1 MKTETSSAYLG
12 EMMQVIKRDFGLY
25 RLRID
30 CDDDLWTLARLCV
43 KGRSIGMLGE
53 RRDQTTA
60 GQEGGRA
67 KAAERKKMWIKL
79 AIESNEFHTFADTL
93 RVHGIIEEA
102 QFDQGSHH
110 THIVEVR
117 DEVELT
123 SNHQFPSV
131 DQDLIRQACADS
143 GKAKVVII
151 VVEMDEAILYEVS
164 SRGVREVSTWTMRGG
179 GKYTGAKIS
188 EGVSKSFFE
197 KIAKEAND
205 SIKEGTP
212 IVICGPGHSRERLA
226 PMINGAKKLIGTSMG
241 GRGAANEVISEGLA
255 GDVLSE
261 HAVVKETAMLEE
273 AWKRISTDG
282 PVAYGRESIVKALE
296 EGAIETLLVSA
307 DLLREADWE
316 SIVNGLS
323 EIGANLVQCSTDHDA
338 GEQLLGMGGAVAL
351 LRFKV

>member
-1 MKTETSSAYLG
+1 
-12 EMMQVIKRDFGLY
+12 MQVIKREFDHY
-25 RLRID
+25 RIRID
-30 CDDDLWTLARLCV
+30 SEDDLWALARLCI
-43 KGRSIGMLGE
+43 KGRSLGMLGE

-67 KAAERKKMWIKL
+67 KSAERKKMWIKL

-102 QFDQGSHH
+102 KFDLGSHH
-110 THIVEVR
+110 THIIEVR

-123 SNHQFPSV
+123 SAKGFPDV
-131 DQDLIRQACADS
+131 DKELIQQACKDS
-143 GKAKVVII
+143 GKAKVVIL
-151 VVEMDEAILYEVS
+151 VVESDEAILYEVS

-197 KIAKEAND
+197 KIANEANE
-205 SIKEGTP
+205 SIHEGTP
-212 IVICGPGHSRERLA
+212 IVICGPGHARERLA
-226 PMINGAKKLIGTSMG
+226 PLINGAKKLIATSMG

-255 GDVLSE
+255 GDILSE
-261 HAVVKETAMLEE
+261 HAVVQETALLEE
-273 AWKRISTDG
+273 VWKRISTNG
-282 PVAYGRESIVKALE
+282 AVAYGREMIEKALA

-307 DLLREADWE
+307 DLLRESDWE
-316 SIVNGLS
+316 SIVAGLGD
-323 EIGANLVQCSTDHDA
+323 IGAKLVQCSTDHDA

>member
-226 PMINGAKKLIGTSMG
+226 PMINGAKKLIATSMG

>member
-1 MKTETSSAYLG
+1 
-12 EMMQVIKRDFGLY
+12 MQVVKREFGLY
-25 RLRID
+25 RIRID

-79 AIESNEFHTFADTL
+79 AIESSEFQTFSDNL

-102 QFDQGSHH
+102 QFDIGSHH
-110 THIVEVR
+110 THIVEIR
-117 DEVELT
+117 DEIELT
-123 SNHQFPSV
+123 SQHEFPKV
-131 DQDLIRQACADS
+131 DHDLIAQACSNS

-151 VVEMDEAILYEVS
+151 VVESDEAIMYEITG
-164 SRGVREVSTWTMRGG
+164 RGVREVSTWTMRGG
-179 GKYTGAKIS
+179 GKYTGAKLS

-197 KIAKEAND
+197 KISKEAND
-205 SIKEGTP
+205 SIPEGTP
-212 IVICGPGHSRERLA
+212 IVICGPGHAREKLA
-226 PMINGAKKLIGTSMG
+226 PLINGPKKLVATSMG

-255 GDVLSE
+255 GDILSE
-261 HAVVKETAMLEE
+261 HAVVQETALLEE
-273 AWKRISTDG
+273 AWTRISTDG
-282 PVAYGRESIVKALE
+282 HVAYGREMIVKALD
-296 EGAIETLLVSA
+296 EGAIETLLITAELV
-307 DLLREADWE
+307 REENWE
-316 SIVNGLS
+316 SIVSALDD
-323 EIGANLVQCSTDHDA
+323 IGAKLVQCSIDHDA

>member
-1 MKTETSSAYLG
+1 MVICSAYSG
-12 EMMQVIKRDFGLY
+12 ESMQVVKREFGLY
-25 RLRID
+25 RIRID

-79 AIESNEFHTFADTL
+79 AIESSEFQTFSDNL

-102 QFDQGSHH
+102 QFDIGSHH
-110 THIVEVR
+110 THIVEIR
-117 DEVELT
+117 DEIELT
-123 SNHQFPSV
+123 SQHEFPKV
-131 DQDLIRQACADS
+131 DHDLIAQACSNS

-151 VVEMDEAILYEVS
+151 VVESDEAIMYEITG
-164 SRGVREVSTWTMRGG
+164 RGVREVSTWTMRGG
-179 GKYTGAKIS
+179 GKYTGAKLS

-197 KIAKEAND
+197 KISKEAND
-205 SIKEGTP
+205 SIPEGTP
-212 IVICGPGHSRERLA
+212 IVICGPGHAREKLA
-226 PMINGAKKLIGTSMG
+226 PLINGPKKLVATSMG

-255 GDVLSE
+255 GDILSE
-261 HAVVKETAMLEE
+261 HAVVQETALLEE
-273 AWKRISTDG
+273 AWTRISTDG
-282 PVAYGRESIVKALE
+282 HVAYGREMIVKALD
-296 EGAIETLLVSA
+296 EGAIETLLITAELV
-307 DLLREADWE
+307 REENWE
-316 SIVNGLS
+316 SIVSALDD
-323 EIGANLVQCSTDHDA
+323 IGAKLVQCSIDHDA

>member
-1 MKTETSSAYLG
+1 
-12 EMMQVIKRDFGLY
+12 MMQVIKRDFGLY
-25 RLRID
+25 RIRID

-79 AIESNEFHTFADTL
+79 AIESNEFHTFAETL

-123 SNHQFPSV
+123 SSHQFPSV

-143 GKAKVVII
+143 GKAKVVIL

-197 KIAKEAND
+197 KIAREAND

-226 PMINGAKKLIGTSMG
+226 PMINGAKKLIATSMG

-273 AWKRISTDG
+273 AWKRISTNG
-282 PVAYGRESIVKALE
+282 PVAYGRESIVKALD

-323 EIGANLVQCSTDHDA
+323 DIGANLVQCSTDHDA

>member
-1 MKTETSSAYLG
+1 
-12 EMMQVIKRDFGLY
+12 MQVIKREFDHY
-25 RLRID
+25 RIRID
-30 CDDDLWTLARLCV
+30 SEDDLWALARLCI
-43 KGRSIGMLGE
+43 KGRSLGMLGE

-67 KAAERKKMWIKL
+67 KSAERKKMWIKL

-102 QFDQGSHH
+102 KFDLGSHH
-110 THIVEVR
+110 THIIEVR

-123 SNHQFPSV
+123 SAKGFPDV
-131 DQDLIRQACADS
+131 DKELIQQACKDS
-143 GKAKVVII
+143 GKAKVVIL
-151 VVEMDEAILYEVS
+151 VVESDEAILYEVS

-179 GKYTGAKIS
+179 GKYIGAKIS

-197 KIAKEAND
+197 KIANEANE
-205 SIKEGTP
+205 SIHEGTP
-212 IVICGPGHSRERLA
+212 IVICGPGHARERLA
-226 PMINGAKKLIGTSMG
+226 PLINGAKKLIATSMG

-255 GDVLSE
+255 GDILSE
-261 HAVVKETAMLEE
+261 HAVVQETALLEE
-273 AWKRISTDG
+273 VWKRISTNG
-282 PVAYGRESIVKALE
+282 AVAYGREMIEKALA

-307 DLLREADWE
+307 DLLRESDWE
-316 SIVNGLS
+316 SIVAGLGD
-323 EIGANLVQCSTDHDA
+323 IGAKLVQCSTDHDA

>member
-1 MKTETSSAYLG
+1 
-12 EMMQVIKRDFGLY
+12 MQVIKREFGMY
-25 RLRID
+25 RIRID
-30 CDDDLWTLARLCV
+30 CEDDLWALARLCV

-123 SNHQFPSV
+123 SHKEFPKV
-131 DQDLIRQACADS
+131 DQDLIKQACSDS

-151 VVEMDEAILYEVS
+151 LVETDEAILFEVS

-179 GKYTGAKIS
+179 GKYTGAKLS
-188 EGVSKSFFE
+188 EGVSKSFYE
-197 KIAKEAND
+197 KISREAND
-205 SIKEGTP
+205 SIPEGTP
-212 IVICGPGHSRERLA
+212 IVICGPGHAREKLA
-226 PMINGAKKLIGTSMG
+226 PLINGAKKLIATSMG

-255 GDVLSE
+255 GDILSE
-261 HAVVKETAMLEE
+261 HAVVRETALLEE
-273 AWKRISTDG
+273 VWRRISTNG
-282 PVAYGRESIVKALE
+282 PVAYGREMIEKALE

-307 DLLREADWE
+307 DLLRESDWE
-316 SIVNGLS
+316 NIVSSLS
-323 EIGANLVQCSTDHDA
+323 DIGAKLVQCSTDHDA